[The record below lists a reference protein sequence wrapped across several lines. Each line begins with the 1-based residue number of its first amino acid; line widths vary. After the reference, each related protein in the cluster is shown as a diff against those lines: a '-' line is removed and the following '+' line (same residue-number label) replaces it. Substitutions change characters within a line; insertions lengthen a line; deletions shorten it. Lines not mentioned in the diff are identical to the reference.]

1 LDKLNGGDKMS
12 KTECIRD
19 FKCEVCHIKG
29 MLQILTKTYARVRHY
44 QCLKDGKPQF
54 TYCRNSIGYIERTL
68 ANLKANPNQSD
79 LNKPDQN
86 VKANADQT
94 DSKPDQDTIIP
105 DLNLKDSS
113 LKPGKDY
120 LFLRALA
127 IRSRAFF
134 MFSTELAKDKRR

>member
-1 LDKLNGGDKMS
+1 MS
-12 KTECIRD
+12 KTKCVRD
-19 FKCEVCHIKG
+19 FKCEVCGIPG
-29 MLQILTKTYARVRHY
+29 MLQILSKSYGRVRHY
-44 QCLKDGKPQF
+44 QYLKDDKPQF
-54 TYCRNSIGYIERTL
+54 TYCRNNIGYIERIL

-94 DSKPDQDTIIP
+94 NSKPDQDTIIH

-113 LKPGKDY
+113 LKSDKDY

-127 IRSRAFF
+127 IRSRAFL